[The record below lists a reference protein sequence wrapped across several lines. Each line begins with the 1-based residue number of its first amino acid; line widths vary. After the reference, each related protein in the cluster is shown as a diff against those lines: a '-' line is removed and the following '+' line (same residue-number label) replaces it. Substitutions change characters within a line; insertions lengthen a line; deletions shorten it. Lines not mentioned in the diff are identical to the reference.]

1 MTYYTKD
8 HEWLVCED
16 GVATVGITRH
26 AAEALGDLVFV
37 EVQVAGT
44 VVAADGVAATVESVK
59 AASEIY
65 APVAGTIV
73 EINPSVVDDPSIVST
88 DPEDEGWLF
97 KLKLDDTGDLDG
109 LMDRA
114 AYDILLADS

>member
-16 GVATVGITRH
+16 DVATVGITRH
-26 AAEALGDLVFV
+26 AADALGDLVFV
-37 EVQVAGT
+37 EVQITGT
-44 VVAADGVAATVESVK
+44 AVEAEGVAATVESVK

-73 EINPSVVDDPSIVST
+73 QINPAVVDDPSIVGN
-88 DPEDEGWLF
+88 DPEGEGWLF
-97 KLKLDDTGDLDG
+97 KLKLDDVGDLAG

-114 AYDILLADS
+114 SYDALVADS

>member
-1 MTYYTKD
+1 MTRYSKD
-8 HEWLVCED
+8 HEWLTYEN

-26 AAEALGDLVFV
+26 AADALGDLVFV
-37 EVQVAGT
+37 EVEAVGT
-44 VVAADGVAATVESVK
+44 MVAAAGVAATVESVK

-73 EINPSVVDDPSIVST
+73 EANPLVVDDPAIVGT
-88 DPEDEGWLF
+88 DPEGEGWLF
-97 KLKLDDTGDLDG
+97 RLALDNAGDLSG

-114 AYDILLADS
+114 AYDAMLADS